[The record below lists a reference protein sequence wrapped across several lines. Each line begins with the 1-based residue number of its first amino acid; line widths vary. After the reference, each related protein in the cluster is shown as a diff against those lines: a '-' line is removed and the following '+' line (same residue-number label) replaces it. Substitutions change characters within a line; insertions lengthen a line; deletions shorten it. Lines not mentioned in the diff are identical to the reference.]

1 MSIELHKP
9 KIIPTTYETLF
20 YVYGITK
27 SPNQSPYKPILRYFL
42 CSSFSSRCISIS
54 ICFSSLIIGQS

>member
-27 SPNQSPYKPILRYFL
+27 SPNQSPYKPIRDTFCVPHFPLGAYPY
-42 CSSFSSRCISIS
+42 S